1 MYWLFHHGV
10 RAILRFKPRRPVTFK
25 LLRVSTRRLLEVVV
39 AVETLVAEAMIH
51 LALTIGAFGE
61 SITMKAT
68 L

>member
-1 MYWLFHHGV
+1 
-10 RAILRFKPRRPVTFK
+10 VTFK

-39 AVETLVAEAMIH
+39 AVETVVAEAMIH